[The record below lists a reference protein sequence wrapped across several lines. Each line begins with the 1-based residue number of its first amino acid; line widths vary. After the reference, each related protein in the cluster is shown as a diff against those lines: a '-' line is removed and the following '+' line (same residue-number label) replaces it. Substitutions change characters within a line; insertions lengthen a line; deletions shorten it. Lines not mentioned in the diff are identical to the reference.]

1 MGTKGKPKTPDAA
14 AGKAI
19 LDRAHLAHY
28 TMNSP
33 ELERE
38 IIALFL
44 QQLPA
49 TVALLK
55 TASCHADWKL
65 ATHTLKG
72 SAAAI
77 GAALINELATELEK
91 YQPNVDVNIIY
102 DLLLALDKAVAQ
114 FHRAVAR
121 IYR

>member
-1 MGTKGKPKTPDAA
+1 MSGRVRAKTPVAA
-14 AGKAI
+14 TRKAI

-49 TVALLK
+49 TIALLK
-55 TASCHADWKL
+55 TASSHADWKL

-72 SAAAI
+72 SAAAV
-77 GAALINELATELEK
+77 GAALINELAVELEK
-91 YQPNVDVNIIY
+91 YQYDVNVNIIS

-121 IYR
+121 IYQ

>member
-1 MGTKGKPKTPDAA
+1 MGTKGKPRTPDAA
-14 AGKAI
+14 ARKAI
-19 LDRAHLAHY
+19 LDRAHLANY

-55 TASCHADWKL
+55 TASSHADWKL

-72 SAAAI
+72 SAAAV
-77 GAALINELATELEK
+77 GAALINELAVELEK
-91 YQPNVDVNIIY
+91 YQYDVNVNIIS

-121 IYR
+121 IYQ